1 MNFDFL
7 NKEQSKFNITIVKQ
21 IVVNIEERI
30 KKDVAIFHNYIEQ
43 DNKNFFE
50 KFQFSKLLTA
60 IDRINE
66 ESWIMERNNKAKIY
80 YGIGNIGVCH
90 KCNADLVLYLML
102 KALKTENNIV
112 FFEEDEI
119 HKTTQKLIDIVKEE
133 CMKNKYKVN
142 FEVLKY
148 NKISEFS
155 SNVSNFNMFIFVN
168 ELDKYLD
175 FLARNQNDMKIIC
188 SNYGTMDLY
197 LDQKDLKDTLLQIDD
212 YVYKNN
218 IELELYKN
226 ESVVDVVKKINVGRN
241 NYCAVIF
248 TKSKEDAYYFIE
260 NVKAEKVF
268 VNKNP
273 FTEYEFELSDEEVT
287 ICKRIYI

>member
-1 MNFDFL
+1 MNFDYL

-21 IVVNIEERI
+21 LIINIEKRI
-30 KKDVAIFHNYIEQ
+30 KENVALFHNCIEQ
-43 DNKNFFE
+43 DNEKFFE
-50 KFQFSKLLTA
+50 KFEFSKLLTA
-60 IDRINE
+60 VERINK
-66 ESWIMERNNKAKIY
+66 ESWIMEQNTKNKIY
-80 YGIGNIGVCH
+80 CGIGNIGVCH
-90 KCNADLVLYLML
+90 KCNADVILYLIL
-102 KALKTENNIV
+102 KALKTNNNIV
-112 FFEEDEI
+112 FFEGDDI
-119 HKTTQKLIDIVKEE
+119 HQTTQKLIDIANEE
-133 CMKNKYKVN
+133 SKKTKYKVN
-142 FEVLKY
+142 FEVVKY

-155 SNVSNFNMFIFVN
+155 NDVNNFNMFIFIN

-212 YVYKNN
+212 YVYRNN

-226 ESVVDVVKKINVGRN
+226 ESVREVVKKINIRRN

-248 TKSKEDAYYFIE
+248 TKNKDDAYYFLE

-268 VNKNP
+268 VNRNP
-273 FTEYEFELSDEEVT
+273 STEYEFELSDKEVT